1 MATFGRVRFVAVT
14 QIEDSEIDT
23 MAQALAQHFIQYY
36 GAPSIDAAESVARQE
51 IMHMADLCDEHDP
64 NTLLTVERE
73 LGEAG
78 VHESYRITAAQDA
91 GLDQFAIHGSLDD
104 DV

>member
-1 MATFGRVRFVAVT
+1 
-14 QIEDSEIDT
+14 
-23 MAQALAQHFIQYY
+23 
-36 GAPSIDAAESVARQE
+36 
-51 IMHMADLCDEHDP
+51 MADLRDEHDP
-64 NTLLTVERE
+64 NRLLTVARE

-78 VHESYRITAAQDA
+78 VHESHRVIAPQDA